1 LNDKPS
7 QSRKAARVYQKFKI
21 AGSEEMARDVTK
33 ARRNF

>member
-7 QSRKAARVYQKFKI
+7 QSKNAARVYQKFKM